1 MRVGVLHPG
10 EMGVTVLESLVE
22 NDVSATW
29 VKGGR
34 SESTVRRASSIPSV
48 DTLEELIHSVGIIMS
63 VCPPSAALEVARN
76 ISDKGF
82 KGIYVDANAIS
93 PLESRKVSE
102 LFGAAFV
109 DGGIIGPPAKEAGT
123 TRIYLSGMRSREVV
137 DLFEIGP
144 FEAIALSDS
153 SDPEEITAA
162 SALKMAYAGFSK
174 GSSALLLAV
183 NAFARKSG
191 VLEALHKEW
200 EISAPGLVRR
210 SQNTAV
216 SISRKAW
223 RFGAEMDFISE
234 SFDEKNLPPEFHQGA
249 SALYRALEEFK
260 DQPPAE
266 LIALLGA
273 LSRMD

>member
-10 EMGVTVLESLVE
+10 EMGVTVLESLMA
-22 NDVSATW
+22 NGVSATW
-29 VKGGR
+29 VKEGR
-34 SESTVRRASSIPSV
+34 GESTIQRASSVPSL
-48 DTLEELIHSVGIIMS
+48 DTLEELTDSVETIIS
-63 VCPPSAALEVARN
+63 VCPPSAALEVALS
-76 ISDKGF
+76 IFDKGF
-82 KGIYVDANAIS
+82 EGIYVDANAIS
-93 PLESRKVSE
+93 PLESRKISE

-137 DLFEIGP
+137 DLFEFGP
-144 FEAIALSDS
+144 LEAIALSDS

-223 RFGAEMDFISE
+223 RFGAEMDFISK

-249 SALYRALEEFK
+249 SVLYKALEDFK

-266 LIALLGA
+266 LTALLEA
-273 LSRMD
+273 LSQSD

>member
-34 SESTVRRASSIPSV
+34 SESTVQRASSIPSV
-48 DTLEELIHSVGIIMS
+48 DTLEELIHSVETIIS

-93 PLESRKVSE
+93 PLESRKVAE
-102 LFGAAFV
+102 LFGEAFV

-137 DLFEIGP
+137 DLFENGP
-144 FEAIALSDS
+144 LEAIALSDS

>member
-10 EMGVTVLESLVE
+10 EMGVTVLESLMA
-22 NDVSATW
+22 NGVSATW
-29 VKGGR
+29 VKEGR
-34 SESTVRRASSIPSV
+34 GESTIQRASSVPSL
-48 DTLEELIHSVGIIMS
+48 DTLEELTDSVETIIS
-63 VCPPSAALEVARN
+63 VCPPSAALEVALN
-76 ISDKGF
+76 IFDKGF

-93 PLESRKVSE
+93 PLESRKISE

-137 DLFEIGP
+137 DLFKVGP
-144 FEAIALSDS
+144 LEAIALSES

-234 SFDEKNLPPEFHQGA
+234 SFDEKNLTPEFHQGA
-249 SALYRALEEFK
+249 SALYSALEEFK

>member
-34 SESTVRRASSIPSV
+34 SESTVQRASSIPSV
-48 DTLEELIHSVGIIMS
+48 DTLEELIHSVETIIS

-93 PLESRKVSE
+93 PLESRKVAE

-137 DLFEIGP
+137 DLFKVGP
-144 FEAIALSDS
+144 LEAIALSDS

-249 SALYRALEEFK
+249 SALYKALENFK

-266 LIALLGA
+266 LTALLEA
-273 LSRMD
+273 LSRTD

>member
-1 MRVGVLHPG
+1 MKVGVLHPG

-48 DTLEELIHSVGIIMS
+48 DTLEELIHSVETIIS

-93 PLESRKVSE
+93 PLESRKVAE

-137 DLFEIGP
+137 DLFKVGP
-144 FEAIALSDS
+144 LEAIALSDS

>member
-34 SESTVRRASSIPSV
+34 SESTVQRASSIPSV
-48 DTLEELIHSVGIIMS
+48 DTLEELIHSVETIIS

-93 PLESRKVSE
+93 PLESRKVAE

-123 TRIYLSGMRSREVV
+123 TRIYLSGVRSREVV
-137 DLFEIGP
+137 DLFKVGP
-144 FEAIALSDS
+144 LEAIALSDS

>member
-22 NDVSATW
+22 NDVFATW
-29 VKGGR
+29 VKEGR
-34 SESTVRRASSIPSV
+34 SESTVQRASSIPSV
-48 DTLEELIHSVGIIMS
+48 DTLEELVHSVETIIS
-63 VCPPSAALEVARN
+63 VCPPSAALEVALN
-76 ISDKGF
+76 ISEKGF

-93 PLESRKVSE
+93 PLESQKVAE
-102 LFGAAFV
+102 LFGAEFV

-123 TRIYLSGMRSREVV
+123 TRIYLSGMQSREVV
-137 DLFEIGP
+137 DLFKVGP
-144 FEAIALSDS
+144 LEAIALTES

-249 SALYRALEEFK
+249 SALYGALEEFK

-266 LIALLGA
+266 LTALLEA
-273 LSRMD
+273 LSRTD

>member
-10 EMGVTVLESLVE
+10 EMGVTVLESLVA
-22 NDVSATW
+22 NGVSATW
-29 VKGGR
+29 VKEGR
-34 SESTVRRASSIPSV
+34 RESTIQRASSVPSL
-48 DTLEELIHSVGIIMS
+48 DTLEELTDSVETIIS
-63 VCPPSAALEVARN
+63 VCPPSAALEVALN
-76 ISDKGF
+76 IFDKGF

-93 PLESRKVSE
+93 PLESRKISE

-144 FEAIALSDS
+144 LEAIALSDS

-249 SALYRALEEFK
+249 SALYGALEEFK

-266 LIALLGA
+266 LISLLGA

>member
-34 SESTVRRASSIPSV
+34 SESTVQRASSIPSV
-48 DTLEELIHSVGIIMS
+48 DTLEELIHSVETIIS

-93 PLESRKVSE
+93 PLESRKVAE

-137 DLFEIGP
+137 DLFKVGP
-144 FEAIALSDS
+144 LEAIALSDS

>member
-34 SESTVRRASSIPSV
+34 SESTVQRASSIPSV
-48 DTLEELIHSVGIIMS
+48 DTLEDLIHSVETIIS

-93 PLESRKVSE
+93 PLESRKVAE

-137 DLFEIGP
+137 DLFKFGP
-144 FEAIALSDS
+144 LEAIALSDS

-273 LSRMD
+273 LNRMD

>member
-34 SESTVRRASSIPSV
+34 SESTVQRASSIPSV
-48 DTLEELIHSVGIIMS
+48 DTLEELIHSVGIIIS

-76 ISDKGF
+76 ISDIGF

-93 PLESRKVSE
+93 PLESRKVAE

-137 DLFEIGP
+137 DLFKVGP
-144 FEAIALSDS
+144 LEAIALSDS

-266 LIALLGA
+266 LIALLEA
-273 LSRMD
+273 LSRTD

>member
-10 EMGVTVLESLVE
+10 EMGVTVLESLTA
-22 NDVSATW
+22 NGVSATW
-29 VKGGR
+29 VKEGR
-34 SESTVRRASSIPSV
+34 RESTIQRASSVPSL
-48 DTLEELIHSVGIIMS
+48 DTLEELTDSVETIIS
-63 VCPPSAALEVARN
+63 VCPPSAALEVALN
-76 ISDKGF
+76 IFDKGF

-93 PLESRKVSE
+93 PLESRKISE

-137 DLFEIGP
+137 DLFKVGP
-144 FEAIALSDS
+144 LEAIALSES

-210 SQNTAV
+210 SQNTAL

-260 DQPPAE
+260 DQPPVE

>member
-34 SESTVRRASSIPSV
+34 SESTVQRASSIPSV
-48 DTLEELIHSVGIIMS
+48 DTLEDLIHSVETIIS

-93 PLESRKVSE
+93 PLESRKVAE

-137 DLFEIGP
+137 DLFKFGP
-144 FEAIALSDS
+144 LEAIALSDS

-273 LSRMD
+273 LSRTD

>member
-10 EMGVTVLESLVE
+10 EMGVTVLESLMA
-22 NDVSATW
+22 NGVSATW
-29 VKGGR
+29 VKEGR
-34 SESTVRRASSIPSV
+34 SESTIRRARSVPSL
-48 DTLEELIHSVGIIMS
+48 DTLEELAHSVETIIS
-63 VCPPSAALEVARN
+63 VCPPSAALDVAVN
-76 ISDKGF
+76 IFDRGF

-93 PLESRKVSE
+93 PLESRKIAE

-109 DGGIIGPPAKEAGT
+109 DGGIIGPPAKETGT

-137 DLFEIGP
+137 DLFEVGP
-144 FEAIALSDS
+144 LEAIALSES

-266 LIALLGA
+266 LIALLEA
-273 LSRMD
+273 LSRTD

>member
-10 EMGVTVLESLVE
+10 EMGVTVLESLMA
-22 NDVSATW
+22 NGVSATW
-29 VKGGR
+29 VKEGR
-34 SESTVRRASSIPSV
+34 GERTIQRASSVPSL
-48 DTLEELIHSVGIIMS
+48 DTLEELTDSVETIIS
-63 VCPPSAALEVARN
+63 VCPPSAALEVALN
-76 ISDKGF
+76 IFDKGF

-93 PLESRKVSE
+93 PLESRKISE

-137 DLFEIGP
+137 DLFKVGP
-144 FEAIALSDS
+144 LVAIALSES

-210 SQNTAV
+210 SQNTAA

-223 RFGAEMDFISE
+223 RFGAEMDFISK

-249 SALYRALEEFK
+249 SALYKALEDFK

-266 LIALLGA
+266 LTTLLEA

>member
-93 PLESRKVSE
+93 PLESRKVAE
-102 LFGAAFV
+102 LFGEAFV

-137 DLFEIGP
+137 DLFEFGP
-144 FEAIALSDS
+144 LEAIALSDS

>member
-10 EMGVTVLESLVE
+10 EMGVTVLESLMA
-22 NDVSATW
+22 NGVSATW
-29 VKGGR
+29 VKEGR
-34 SESTVRRASSIPSV
+34 RESTIQRASSVPSL
-48 DTLEELIHSVGIIMS
+48 DTLEELTDSVETIIS
-63 VCPPSAALEVARN
+63 VCPPSAALEVALN
-76 ISDKGF
+76 VFDKGF

-93 PLESRKVSE
+93 PLESRKISE

-137 DLFEIGP
+137 DLFKVGP
-144 FEAIALSDS
+144 LEAIALSES

-249 SALYRALEEFK
+249 SALYRALEDFK

-266 LIALLGA
+266 LTALLEA
-273 LSRMD
+273 LNRTG

>member
-48 DTLEELIHSVGIIMS
+48 DTLEELIHSVETIIS

-93 PLESRKVSE
+93 PLESRKVAE
-102 LFGAAFV
+102 LFGEAFV

-137 DLFEIGP
+137 DLFKVGP
-144 FEAIALSDS
+144 LEAIALSDS

>member
-34 SESTVRRASSIPSV
+34 SESTVQRASAIPSV
-48 DTLEELIHSVGIIMS
+48 DTLEELIHSVETIIS

-93 PLESRKVSE
+93 PLESRKVAE
-102 LFGAAFV
+102 LFGEAFV

-137 DLFEIGP
+137 DLFKVGP
-144 FEAIALSDS
+144 LEAIALSDS
-153 SDPEEITAA
+153 SDPGEITAA

-266 LIALLGA
+266 LIALLEA
-273 LSRMD
+273 LSRTD

>member
-10 EMGVTVLESLVE
+10 EMGITVLESLVE

-29 VKGGR
+29 VKEGR
-34 SESTVRRASSIPSV
+34 SEDTIQRANSFPSL
-48 DTLEELIHSVGIIMS
+48 DTLEELVHSVETIIS
-63 VCPPSAALEVARN
+63 VCPPSAALKVALN
-76 ISDKGF
+76 IFDQGF
-82 KGIYVDANAIS
+82 EGTYVDANAIS
-93 PLESRKVSE
+93 PLESRKIAE

-109 DGGIIGPPAKEAGT
+109 DGGIIGPPAKKAGT
-123 TRIYLSGMRSREVV
+123 TRIYLSGIRSREVA
-137 DLFEIGP
+137 DLFQVGP
-144 FEAIALSDS
+144 LEAVALSES
-153 SDPEEITAA
+153 SDPEEITSA
-162 SALKMAYAGFSK
+162 SALKMAYAGYSK

-183 NAFARKSG
+183 NAFAQKSG

-216 SISRKAW
+216 NISRKAW

-234 SFDEKNLPPEFHQGA
+234 SFDEKSLPPEIHRGA

-266 LIALLGA
+266 LNTLLKA
-273 LSRMD
+273 LSRTD

>member
-10 EMGVTVLESLVE
+10 EMGVTVLESLMA
-22 NDVSATW
+22 NGVSATW
-29 VKGGR
+29 VKEGR
-34 SESTVRRASSIPSV
+34 GESTVQRASSVPSL
-48 DTLEELIHSVGIIMS
+48 DTLEELTDSAETIIS
-63 VCPPSAALEVARN
+63 VCPPSAALEVALN
-76 ISDKGF
+76 IFDKGF

-93 PLESRKVSE
+93 PLESRKISE

-137 DLFEIGP
+137 DLFEEGP
-144 FEAIALSDS
+144 LEAIALSES

>member
-29 VKGGR
+29 VKEGR
-34 SESTVRRASSIPSV
+34 SEDTIHRASSVPSL
-48 DTLEELIHSVGIIMS
+48 DTLEELAHSVEIIIS
-63 VCPPSAALEVARN
+63 VCPPSAALDVALN
-76 ISDKGF
+76 IFKRGF

-93 PLESRKVSE
+93 PLESRKIAE

-137 DLFEIGP
+137 DLFKVGKL
-144 FEAIALSDS
+144 EAIALSES
-153 SDPEEITAA
+153 PDPEEITAA

-200 EISAPGLVRR
+200 EMSAPGLVRR
-210 SQNTAV
+210 SQNAAL

-249 SALYRALEEFK
+249 SALYRALEDFK

-266 LIALLGA
+266 LTALLEA
-273 LSRMD
+273 LS

>member
-1 MRVGVLHPG
+1 MRVGVVHPG
-10 EMGVTVLESLVE
+10 EMGVTVLDSLIE
-22 NDVSATW
+22 NGVSATW
-29 VKGGR
+29 VKEGR
-34 SESTVRRASSIPSV
+34 RESTIQRASSVPSLN
-48 DTLEELIHSVGIIMS
+48 TLEELTDSVEIIIS
-63 VCPPSAALEVARN
+63 VCPPSAALEVALN
-76 ISDKGF
+76 IFDKGF

-93 PLESRKVSE
+93 PLESRKISE

-137 DLFEIGP
+137 DLFKVGP
-144 FEAIALSDS
+144 LEAIALSES
-153 SDPEEITAA
+153 SDPEEITTA

-210 SQNTAV
+210 SQNTAAG
-216 SISRKAW
+216 ISRKAW

-249 SALYRALEEFK
+249 SALYKALEDFK

-266 LIALLGA
+266 LIALLEA
-273 LSRMD
+273 LSRSD